1 MKSLVFIY
9 STTFPNISKII
20 IINVCEIWSRM
31 HGSNARK
38 HPTSPND
45 QVEIRGSFRAD
56 IPFSLS
62 RRLYIN
68 YRRRYRGGGDNPACL
83 VYYERGG
90 LASFGHENSAPLVA
104 QNHPPSIDP
113 YSVLCFAPRR
123 KRGREKYVSR
133 GEARNGRPLRKQF
146 NIRAREKRKE
156 ERRSGEKE
164 SRGGETLLGLMK
176 RVLIRDTFRHFEG
189 RL

>member
-68 YRRRYRGGGDNPACL
+68 YTGGDIGVGATTPRVSSTTNEGGSLRSGMKILHPSLHRIIPHRSTPIPFSASRHGCGEKEG
-83 VYYERGG
+83 ER
-90 LASFGHENSAPLVA
+90 STYRV
-104 QNHPPSIDP
+104 
-113 YSVLCFAPRR
+113 
-123 KRGREKYVSR
+123 EKHGTADRYV
-133 GEARNGRPLRKQF
+133 NNLIF
-146 NIRAREKRKE
+146 AREKKGRRREEAERRNREE
-156 ERRSGEKE
+156 ERRSW
-164 SRGGETLLGLMK
+164 
-176 RVLIRDTFRHFEG
+176 D
-189 RL
+189 